1 VVALQPQGSS
11 DGFRVRRLDEDNV
24 RSGGRKAVEDH
35 GGVDGR
41 HGGVTDHPAIV
52 RLTSAQSDGLYK
64 LFCTHQQRGR
74 AALGSKRQT
83 TMAKLT
89 RERKVKEKRELKEEK
104 KAAAAAAKAAGT
116 YSYDG
121 EPVEAPE
128 IRTDPAD
135 PADEAV
141 LADSTVG
148 ASSEDR

>member
-1 VVALQPQGSS
+1 
-11 DGFRVRRLDEDNV
+11 
-24 RSGGRKAVEDH
+24 
-35 GGVDGR
+35 
-41 HGGVTDHPAIV
+41 
-52 RLTSAQSDGLYK
+52 
-64 LFCTHQQRGR
+64 
-74 AALGSKRQT
+74 LGSKRQT

-128 IRTDPAD
+128 ITPD
-135 PADEAV
+135 PADEAFA
-141 LADSTVG
+141 ADSSVA